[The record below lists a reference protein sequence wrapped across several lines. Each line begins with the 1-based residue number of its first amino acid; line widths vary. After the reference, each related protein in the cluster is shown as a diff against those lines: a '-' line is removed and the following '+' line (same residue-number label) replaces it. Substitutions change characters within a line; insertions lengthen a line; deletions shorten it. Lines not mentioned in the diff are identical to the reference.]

1 MECFGL
7 SYGRHYS
14 ILWKTL
20 FHSMEDFVLSFEIPY
35 FIFPFTDSFSADM
48 IAFVAPALDST

>member
-1 MECFGL
+1 ML
-7 SYGRHYS
+7 WL

-20 FHSMEDFVLSFEIPY
+20 FYSMEDFILSFEIPY